1 MKKRILSLAAA
12 LVLFVTMAA
21 TASAVD
27 LRSSPTLARYNAKL
41 TAGTAG
47 SGKITIT
54 YDISANTQAEE
65 VGVSSI
71 EIYKSTGDLVTTI
84 TGTTRNGLI
93 ATNTQWHRS
102 SYIYTG
108 QSGTEYYAVLTVTA
122 TIGSETDSKTYTTKT
137 ATAP

>member
-71 EIYKSTGDLVTTI
+71 EIYKSNGDLVTTI

-93 ATNTQWHRS
+93 ATNTQ
-102 SYIYTG
+102 
-108 QSGTEYYAVLTVTA
+108 
-122 TIGSETDSKTYTTKT
+122 
-137 ATAP
+137 